1 MSGSATAGGAAGGAA
16 SGSGCVFCAALAVAA
31 DDTSPHVPSLIVAR
45 AGTCFVVLNLY
56 PYNNGHV
63 MVVPN
68 RHIGSLAEAS
78 AAELGELMTMAQRAE
93 IALTEAYRPHG
104 MNLGINLGRPA
115 GAGIPGHLHLHVV
128 PRWEGDTN
136 FMTVVGTTR
145 VVPETPPQTL
155 ARLIPIFDRLA
166 AGA

>member
-1 MSGSATAGGAAGGAA
+1 MSGSASGVGASEGAA
-16 SGSGCVFCAALAVAA
+16 SGRDCVFCAALAGVAEA
-31 DDTSPHVPSLIVAR
+31 STHDPSLIVSR
-45 AGTCFVVLNLY
+45 AETCFVILNLY

-93 IALTEAYRPHG
+93 VALSEAYRPHG

-155 ARLIPIFDRLA
+155 ARLVPIFDRLA
-166 AGA
+166 VGG